1 MTKFKHKLKNILYFL
16 RLTDDDGILS
26 ITHIACMVVLY
37 KIALEQNPSI
47 ADMGA
52 LLVTLS
58 LYYGKQHLNR
68 NKVKVADETVK
79 RISDAEDK
87 IKSIQGT
94 VSSVSAQIGLG
105 NLLKK

>member
-1 MTKFKHKLKNILYFL
+1 MIKLKHKLDKLLYFL
-16 RLTDDDGILS
+16 RFTDEDGILS

-37 KIALEQNPSI
+37 KIAMEANPSI
-47 ADMGA
+47 VDMGS
-52 LLVTLS
+52 LLITLS
-58 LYYGKQHLNR
+58 LYYGKSHLKN
-68 NKVKVADETVK
+68 NKFKMVDEATK
-79 RISDAEDK
+79 RLSDAEDK